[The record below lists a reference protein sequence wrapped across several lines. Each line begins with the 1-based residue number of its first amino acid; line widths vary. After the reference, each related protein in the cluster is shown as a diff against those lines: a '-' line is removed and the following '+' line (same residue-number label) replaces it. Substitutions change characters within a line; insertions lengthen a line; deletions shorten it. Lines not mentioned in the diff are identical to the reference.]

1 MKMKIRKARKITKRF
16 YEFLQREQNEQ
27 NLKEFNT
34 LSHKFN
40 RAVIVVNHFSPP
52 CGRKTNLYIQGYLA
66 RLRREKKACK
76 MRRQSD

>member
-1 MKMKIRKARKITKRF
+1 MKMKLRQARKITKRF
-16 YEFLQREQNEQ
+16 KEFLHEREQ

-66 RLRREKKACK
+66 RLRREKKGMQNGK
-76 MRRQSD
+76 

>member
-1 MKMKIRKARKITKRF
+1 MKMKIRQARKITKRF
-16 YEFLQREQNEQ
+16 KEFLHEREQ
-27 NLKEFNT
+27 NLKEFNA

-40 RAVIVVNHFSPP
+40 RAVIVVNHFSP

-76 MRRQSD
+76 ARRQSD

>member
-1 MKMKIRKARKITKRF
+1 MKMKLRQARKIIKRF
-16 YEFLQREQNEQ
+16 NEFLHEREQ